1 MCLNNRLC
9 LFDSWDPYMPHS
21 RSLFYNPEFM
31 PHSRSLFYNPEFK
44 QGFCEIQYN
53 RQSLTSN
60 SNCTTYMLLFCSI
73 VFCCFAKKK
82 SQKVLDGVFQRCQWG
97 VRIQWIL
104 RDSLRD
110 TRIRIPRRIL
120 SIYLSIACYTL
131 CFCVGLLIYESRFV
145 KDVVDTTLNMNL
157 YIVYLW

>member
-9 LFDSWDPYMPHS
+9 LFDSWDPY
-21 RSLFYNPEFM
+21 M

-60 SNCTTYMLLFCSI
+60 NSCTKSMLLFCSI
-73 VFCCFAKKK
+73 VFCCFAKR
-82 SQKVLDGVFQRCQWG
+82 SQKVLDPVFQRWQLG
-97 VRIQWIL
+97 LRIQLIL

-145 KDVVDTTLNMNL
+145 KDVVDTTLDMNL
-157 YIVYLW
+157 YIVYLI